1 MDPLRVL
8 IVPGSART
16 GSFNLKLAH
25 AAESLL
31 REQGAEPVVS
41 DLRALELPIYDGDLE
56 AAEGVPDGAR
66 ALLAQFAWAQAVVV
80 VSPEYNAFPP
90 PLLMNAIDWVSRLA
104 EHKAAMNGKPTALLS
119 ASPGM
124 LGGIRSLLALRQFL
138 SLNLGMLVLPQ
149 QLGVSQASK
158 AFADD
163 GRLSDDKQQQA
174 LQGVL
179 SALLKTTQ
187 ALQA

>member
-1 MDPLRVL
+1 MDPVRVL

-25 AAESLL
+25 AVDALL

-66 ALLAQFAWAQAVVV
+66 ALLAQLAWAQAVVV

-90 PLLMNAIDWVSRLA
+90 PLLMNAIDWVSRLP
-104 EHKAAMNGKPTALLS
+104 EHKAAMNGKPTTLLS

-158 AFADD
+158 AFTED
-163 GRLSDDKQQQA
+163 GRLADDKQQQA